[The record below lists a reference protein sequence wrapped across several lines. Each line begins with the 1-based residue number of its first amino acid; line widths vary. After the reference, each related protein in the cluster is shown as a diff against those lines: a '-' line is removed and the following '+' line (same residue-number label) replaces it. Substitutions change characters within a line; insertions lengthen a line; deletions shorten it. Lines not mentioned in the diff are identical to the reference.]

1 MWILLLLPAENVIL
15 SNLLDWAESFFI
27 SKTGI
32 MIAPLCRITLEVRV
46 DISELFVPSK
56 TVVVLAAKS
65 CLTPCNPMDCSL
77 SGSSVHDVLRQEYW
91 SGMAAISFSR
101 GSSRPGDQTPVSQ
114 VGRGILYHWATR
126 EAPRTQQGSLN
137 ISCTLHYSHH
147 GHHHPS
153 VSFFT
158 AWGTFS
164 SACPSVI
171 DTGKPLAAFSSQI
184 IRVST
189 MCQALT

>member
-1 MWILLLLPAENVIL
+1 MIL

-114 VGRGILYHWATR
+114 VGRGSLSISHLLP
-126 EAPRTQQGSLN
+126 APNNMKVSLDVII
-137 ISCTLHYSHH
+137 ISTFHNS
-147 GHHHPS
+147 S
-153 VSFFT
+153 VSRQE
-158 AWGTFS
+158 AK
-164 SACPSVI
+164 VN
-171 DTGKPLAAFSSQI
+171 
-184 IRVST
+184 
-189 MCQALT
+189 